1 MVPEQLRSPSFL
13 PQGLTCVSPVPA
25 SSLGSRTESVN
36 SWMPV
41 RDFYFQQESTRVY
54 FCCLQTRALVSTDI
68 GAMAG
73 AGRSPEGFWGI
84 WDWLLP

>member
-13 PQGLTCVSPVPA
+13 LQGLICVSPLPA
-25 SSLGSRTESVN
+25 SSPGFGTESMN
-36 SWMPV
+36 WMPV

-54 FCCLQTRALVSTDI
+54 FCCLQTRALRSTDI
-68 GAMAG
+68 GAMTG